1 MLKYE
6 LELNINLQIVCIHVH
21 SFDVK
26 LTFKHRTRFDVY
38 ETLCPKQM
46 LVHKGGQ
53 NKNCSGECRDVITT
67 KLQCQTIQRA
77 LQSPNLQRE
86 I

>member
-38 ETLCPKQM
+38 ETLCPNRCLYIKVAKIRTVVGSAEM
-46 LVHKGGQ
+46 
-53 NKNCSGECRDVITT
+53 S
-67 KLQCQTIQRA
+67 
-77 LQSPNLQRE
+77 
-86 I
+86 